1 MNKLDSIKALKL
13 LKDQYILTSSF
24 DKEEYIF
31 FENNGKIYVK
41 TKKYSVSVSFSDFLD
56 IFSDFLDIYKDF
68 LFSPIEDVDNYES
81 IDASKDLE
89 YYSKIQKKQ

>member
-13 LKDQYILTSSF
+13 LKDKYILTSSF

-56 IFSDFLDIYKDF
+56 IYKPVFRKSHD
-68 LFSPIEDVDNYES
+68 
-81 IDASKDLE
+81 KTLE
-89 YYSKIQKKQ
+89 LPFR

>member
-13 LKDQYILTSSF
+13 LKDKYILTSSF

-56 IFSDFLDIYKDF
+56 IYKDF

-89 YYSKIQKKQ
+89 YYSGIQKKQ

>member
-41 TKKYSVSVSFSDFLD
+41 TKNIVFL
-56 IFSDFLDIYKDF
+56 
-68 LFSPIEDVDNYES
+68 
-81 IDASKDLE
+81 
-89 YYSKIQKKQ
+89 

>member
-13 LKDQYILTSSF
+13 LNDQYILTSSF

-41 TKKYSVSVSFSDFLD
+41 TKKYSVSAS
-56 IFSDFLDIYKDF
+56 FSDFLDIYKDF
-68 LFSPIEDVDNYES
+68 LFSPIEDVDNYER
-81 IDASKDLE
+81 IDVLKDLE
-89 YYSKIQKKQ
+89 YYSRIQKKQ

>member
-13 LKDQYILTSSF
+13 LKDQYILMSSF

-56 IFSDFLDIYKDF
+56 IYKDF
-68 LFSPIEDVDNYES
+68 LFSPIEDVDNYER
-81 IDASKDLE
+81 IDVLKDLE
-89 YYSKIQKKQ
+89 YYSRIQKKQ